1 MKMSSI
7 LECVI
12 LYRNTGNGRVGF
24 VSEADGEMHVFA
36 TEDEAIEAASR
47 VPVCK
52 VFLYQIVTLDE
63 L

>member
-1 MKMSSI
+1 MSSI

-12 LYRNTGNGRVGF
+12 LYRNTGNGSVGF
-24 VSEADGEMHVFA
+24 VSDGEDGMHVFEN
-36 TEDEAIEAASR
+36 EDAAIEAASR

-52 VFLYQIVTLDE
+52 IFPYQIVTLDE